1 MAPQLEDEDGIAIP
15 PAPNWYGSALADW
28 GMGSNAIYAYA
39 ARNAIVLL
47 RPDGG
52 KGSAPDRPT
61 PQTSSSHSRPHSAN
75 VSFAGT
81 LVGHNNR
88 VTALAFARYPGVEHL
103 LLSGSAD
110 RTLRLW
116 DVADGRCV
124 RILRAT
130 ASTSPRWPPRPA
142 SRTWRCPGIN
152 AVSAWCGGS
161 AVAAGTG
168 RYARWSPWTDPRCC
182 AWRCSRT
189 RAATRWRAGNRAG
202 RWASTCSP
210 ATMS

>member
-61 PQTSSSHSRPHSAN
+61 PQISSQSRGPHSAN

-124 RILRAT
+124 RILRGHGVDVT
-130 ASTSPRWPPRPA
+130 AVATSPRVPDL
-142 SRTWRCPGIN
+142 
-152 AVSAWCGGS
+152 AVSGDKCGKCLVWRFCLLYTS
-161 AVAAGTG
+161 DAA
-168 RYARWSPWTDPRCC
+168 DE
-182 AWRCSRT
+182 
-189 RAATRWRAGNRAG
+189 
-202 RWASTCSP
+202 
-210 ATMS
+210 

>member
-103 LLSGSAD
+103 LLSGSAERGIVAGHGESHRGGQSRAD
-110 RTLRLW
+110 LHRRRRRRQVQGGVATHWFLRQ
-116 DVADGRCV
+116 
-124 RILRAT
+124 
-130 ASTSPRWPPRPA
+130 
-142 SRTWRCPGIN
+142 
-152 AVSAWCGGS
+152 
-161 AVAAGTG
+161 
-168 RYARWSPWTDPRCC
+168 
-182 AWRCSRT
+182 
-189 RAATRWRAGNRAG
+189 
-202 RWASTCSP
+202 
-210 ATMS
+210 